1 MSYLECEACRKRY
14 RLKGRAKIEGLERC
28 ECGGKLKE
36 IEEIDKKESRN
47 LLNLSSKEHLTVLI
61 LFILII
67 MGFAVLWLVVSNPG
81 NDITEDFFR
90 NSMDRSIAH
99 IESFNPDI
107 SSVFPVKPMIMKD
120 ICLSFILVHFPLNRE
135 NCSRFP

>member
-36 IEEIDKKESRN
+36 IEEIEKEESRN

-61 LFILII
+61 IFILII
-67 MGFAVLWLVVSNPG
+67 MGFAVLWFVVSNPG
-81 NDITEDFFR
+81 NDITEDLFR
-90 NSMDRSIAH
+90 NNVDRSIAH
-99 IESFNPDI
+99 IKIFDQDI
-107 SSVFPVKPMIMKD
+107 SFDFPVKPMSMEDDLFKFYFS
-120 ICLSFILVHFPLNRE
+120 SF
-135 NCSRFP
+135 CSNSC